1 MLERGIMMSKNEKL
15 KKIETLIEKIINN
28 AIEEYTSQ
36 FDENSGMFIDDWKN
50 GYKGTIV
57 RGDGKILKYIPY
69 ADFKNLYSNL
79 RNDLYKATNEQLDK
93 ILKYL
98 EEESAYTNYNDLD
111 RENYDLDEIEEEYI

>member
-1 MLERGIMMSKNEKL
+1 
-15 KKIETLIEKIINN
+15 
-28 AIEEYTSQ
+28 
-36 FDENSGMFIDDWKN
+36 MFIDDWKN